1 MYAYERESECVCVCV
16 CVFVCVLYGLFKFFI
31 YAGHTHCTLIVLLR
45 PSPLFRIKS
54 ARHMGSANMHTM
66 LGVGMGYNSTSS
78 NGSHPISFFLPSFF
92 PFPSIIV
99 AALIHRQRGNMQ
111 RSLELFQEA
120 MRLNPS
126 NIENAKQ
133 VARTL

>member
-1 MYAYERESECVCVCV
+1 
-16 CVFVCVLYGLFKFFI
+16 
-31 YAGHTHCTLIVLLR
+31 
-45 PSPLFRIKS
+45 
-54 ARHMGSANMHTM
+54 
-66 LGVGMGYNSTSS
+66 
-78 NGSHPISFFLPSFF
+78 
-92 PFPSIIV
+92 
-99 AALIHRQRGNMQ
+99 MQ